1 MNEDTAKNWIA
12 KAESDLKIGK
22 DDDVR
27 KDIIRGEQDMSFI
40 LISFFLHLLFL

>member
-22 DDDVR
+22 DDVR